1 MIKNYGIKSNT
12 MNEMLL
18 VLKIKYPCLGLEQKL
33 IFTRLKLNLDQ

>member
-12 MNEMLL
+12 MNEML

-33 IFTRLKLNLDQ
+33 IFTWLKLNLDQ